1 VHYLTMT
8 PENLGPDLIVD
19 SSMVKL
25 ECHARLLSIPP
36 LISQWAFAILHIGGG
51 RPAHIPAMSKSLKV
65 NPEDSMP

>member
-1 VHYLTMT
+1 
-8 PENLGPDLIVD
+8 
-19 SSMVKL
+19 L